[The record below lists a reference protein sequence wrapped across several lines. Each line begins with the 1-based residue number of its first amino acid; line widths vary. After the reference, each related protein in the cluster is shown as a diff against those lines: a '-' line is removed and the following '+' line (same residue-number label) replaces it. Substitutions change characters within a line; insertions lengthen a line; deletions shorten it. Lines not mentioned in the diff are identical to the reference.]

1 MVLRLMEPEH
11 LGPVMSLVTDTFE
24 QIFSQEMYLSILQVW
39 PEGQIIDV
47 QDGRLAGVLLS
58 MRRSATQGRI
68 LVMAVEPERRGS
80 GIGSALLRAFLQ
92 QCVREGLMS
101 VVLEVR
107 VSNLRAREFYG
118 RHGFRE
124 EGHLAK
130 YYPDDEDATVMT
142 RNVV

>member
-1 MVLRLMEPEH
+1 MTM
-11 LGPVMSLVTDTFE
+11 VTDTFD
-24 QIFSQEMYLSILQVW
+24 QIFSQDMYLSILQAW
-39 PEGQIIDV
+39 PDGQIIDLE
-47 QDGRLAGVLLS
+47 DGRLAGVLLS

-68 LVMAVEPERRGS
+68 LVMVVETERREF

-92 QCVREGLMS
+92 QCAREGLMS

-107 VSNLRAREFYG
+107 VSNLRAQEFYR

-124 EGHLAK
+124 EGHLAN
-130 YYPDDEDATVMT
+130 YYPDDEDAIVMT